1 MKLRQNLEDD
11 PEIALIED
19 IAAFTHD
26 PLGYVRY
33 AYPWESEKLPEKGP
47 RVWQRDTLKI
57 IGDHLSN
64 PETRFQPLRIAV
76 ASGHGIGKS
85 AGIAFIANWA
95 LDTCEDCKVVVT
107 ANTEP
112 QLRTK
117 TMPEIS
123 KWRKMSVT
131 SHWFKVN
138 AQSIVSLEKGR
149 ADQWR
154 LDAVTWSKENTEAF
168 AGLHNKGKRIVVIYD
183 EASGIDDKVWEVT
196 LGALTDEETEII
208 WIAFG
213 NPTKNTGEFR
223 WCFGK
228 NRALWHTRQ
237 IDSRTVEGT
246 NKVYLNSLVVA
257 YGIDS
262 DIVKVRV
269 LGQFP
274 SASSMQFIG
283 TDSVQRART
292 AAVPKGLLSD
302 PLIFGVDCAR
312 FGGDHSTLAIRCG
325 KDARTRPWKR
335 WHQIDSM
342 TVAGDVAL
350 QAELWKPD
358 AIMVDVG
365 NIGGGVIDRLRQLLK
380 DSVPVFEVHFGGTGG
395 TVEWAAGIHINTVNK
410 RSMMWAAM
418 RGWLNAGGVIPD
430 EQVIE
435 DDLTGIEYTY
445 AGGGETEIAL
455 EKKSHMK
462 ARGLASPDDGD
473 ALACTFAFPVA
484 PRTTARRDPASYITG
499 QATHYD
505 RFSELN

>member
-1 MKLRQNLEDD
+1 MLNAD
-11 PEIALIED
+11 PELALIED
-19 IAAFTHD
+19 IASFTHD
-26 PLGYVRY
+26 PVGYVHF
-33 AYPWESEKLPEKGP
+33 AFPWESDRLPEKGP
-47 RVWQRDTLKI
+47 RAWQHDTLNI
-57 IGDHLSN
+57 IGEHLSN
-64 PETRFQPLRIAV
+64 PETRFDPLRIAV

-85 AGIAFIANWA
+85 ALISMIAAWG

-123 KWRKMSVT
+123 KWRKLSIT

-149 ADQWR
+149 SDQWR

-168 AGLHNKGKRIVVIYD
+168 AGLHNKGKRIIVIYD

-228 NRALWHTRQ
+228 NRALWKTRQ

-246 NKVYLNSLVVA
+246 NKTYLSSLVVA
-257 YGIDS
+257 YGIGS

-283 TDSVQRART
+283 SDVVEAARVRP
-292 AAVPKGLLSD
+292 VPKGLLSD

-342 TVAGDVAL
+342 TVAGDVMLEA
-350 QAELWKPD
+350 QMWKPD
-358 AIMVDVG
+358 AIFVDVG
-365 NIGGGVIDRLRQLLK
+365 NIGGGVIDRLRQLGARN
-380 DSVPVFEVHFGGTGG
+380 VIEVHFGGTGG
-395 TVEWAAGIHINTVNK
+395 TVEWASGVHIATQNK
-410 RSMMWAAM
+410 RAQMWASM
-418 RGWLNAGGVIPD
+418 RAWLRGGGVIPD

-435 DDLTGIEYTY
+435 DDLTGIEYAY
-445 AGGGETEIAL
+445 SGEGETEIVL
-455 EKKSHMK
+455 EKKKHMK

-484 PRTTARRDPASYITG
+484 PRTAARRDPANYIAG
-499 QATHYD
+499 NPSNYD
-505 RFSELN
+505 RFAELDQ